1 MTDHAYLPARHAN
14 GRFGPGNPGRPVGSY
29 NRASSRAAQAIL
41 DHFET
46 IQDKFLEELA
56 DNPYLYISL
65 LSRVLP
71 RQVEIGV
78 SSAVDLAEGQADHR

>member
-1 MTDHAYLPARHAN
+1 MPDDLPARHAN
-14 GRFGPGNPGRPVGSY
+14 GRFGPGNTGRPVGSY
-29 NRASSRAAQAIL
+29 NRASGRAAQAIL

-46 IQDKFLEELA
+46 IQEKFLEELA
-56 DNPYLYISL
+56 ENPYLYISL

-78 SSAVDLAEGQADHR
+78 SSPADLTDAQADHR